1 MSSQALNM
9 GCASVSELRKR
20 RIMRQRKEKALRP
33 QPALLSIDIPE
44 TLVDTHKGFVLNY
57 VKKDEGDFCYCPDC
71 KMLFLVKEN
80 ECPICGR
87 DESGDGLILEF
98 ACEWEHLNIDFMR
111 ATSDELRKMGYVV
124 LDIGVDFNYKGRTI
138 YVCRIIKELGTLF
151 AVLVDSETGESIKV
165 GLQNVLDF
173 LAENS

>member
-20 RIMRQRKEKALRP
+20 RIMRQRKEKALHP

-80 ECPICGR
+80 ECPICKN
-87 DESGDGLILEF
+87 DLILEF

-138 YVCRIIKELGTLF
+138 YVCRIIKEFGTLF